1 MEKFDSNS
9 FHSSIIAEFKK
20 LDDIMEAFQNDFK
33 NEVLGLINNSFEQ
46 ANFSEE
52 LEEMVETYANQIF
65 STAESVSDK
74 DKNYNE
80 FRLADEVNIM
90 NKVVNELS
98 EQNKENKVLANQI
111 HQKAKELMVNH
122 NPFIMDLSA
131 DGFRLLEKYTL
142 MYNNFFIGS
151 FTAHIQKD

>member
-1 MEKFDSNS
+1 
-9 FHSSIIAEFKK
+9 
-20 LDDIMEAFQNDFK
+20 MEAFQNEFK
-33 NEVLGLINNSFEQ
+33 TEILDLIINSFKQ

-52 LEEMVETYANQIF
+52 LEEMVLTYANQIF

-90 NKVVNELS
+90 TKVVTELS
-98 EQNKENKVLANQI
+98 EQNKENKELADQI
-111 HQKAKELMVNH
+111 HQKAKELMVNY

-131 DGFRLLEKYTL
+131 NGFRLLEKYTL

-151 FTAHIQKD
+151 FTLHIQKD

>member
-9 FHSSIIAEFKK
+9 FHSSILAEFKK
-20 LDDIMEAFQNDFK
+20 LDDIMEAFQNEFK
-33 NEVLGLINNSFEQ
+33 TEILDIINNSFKQ

-52 LEEMVETYANQIF
+52 LKEMVLTYANQMF
-65 STAESVSDK
+65 NTAESVSDK

-90 NKVVNELS
+90 TKVVTELS
-98 EQNKENKVLANQI
+98 EQNKESKELADKI
-111 HQKAKELMVNH
+111 HQKAKELMVNY

-131 DGFRLLEKYTL
+131 NGFRLLEKYTL

-151 FTAHIQKD
+151 FTAHIQNA